1 MHKLYNYNIEKK
13 KIVIYIKF
21 FSISLK
27 IIKSLKICILFLV
40 QFVFILSYRF
50 VVFVIKLRCFDW
62 IYV

>member
-27 IIKSLKICILFLV
+27 IIKSLKILYIV
-40 QFVFILSYRF
+40 

>member
-27 IIKSLKICILFLV
+27 IIKSLKICILLLLFL
-40 QFVFILSYRF
+40 L
-50 VVFVIKLRCFDW
+50 
-62 IYV
+62 